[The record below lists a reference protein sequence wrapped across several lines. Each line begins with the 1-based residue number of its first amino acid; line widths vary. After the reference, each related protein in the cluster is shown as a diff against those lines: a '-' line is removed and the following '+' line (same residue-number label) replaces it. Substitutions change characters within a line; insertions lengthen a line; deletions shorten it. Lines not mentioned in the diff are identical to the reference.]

1 MKIRF
6 RLKQKKASHRYTGT
20 DGEMVVMQ
28 PGDIIECEPDK
39 LKYCMDKFEQI
50 DPDPPAPEPAVGL
63 KMERASDEPNQW
75 NVISEVTGKPINDVP
90 LGLREAQAIVRN
102 AKQQMEDAVENADKQ
117 E

>member
-6 RLKQKKASHRYTGT
+6 RLKRGKYSYQDT
-20 DGEMVVMQ
+20 DGNAVVKHA
-28 PGDIIECEPDK
+28 GDIVECEPEK
-39 LKYCMDKFEQI
+39 LKFFMDKFEQI
-50 DPDPPAPEPAVGL
+50 DPDPPAPEPEVGL

-75 NVISEVTGKPINDVP
+75 NVINETTGKPINDAP

-102 AKQQMEDAVENADKQ
+102 AKQQMEDAVENAD